1 MSQRQ
6 FEETEM
12 WSLTANEGL
21 FILMSELTEHKKVP
35 VPLQT
40 AALRNPTA
48 HPDSCSLIYKIRANV
63 HGLHC
68 RVIGTMLTGLQKQR
82 LRHED

>member
-1 MSQRQ
+1 MVVSQRQ

-40 AALRNPTA
+40 AALRNP
-48 HPDSCSLIYKIRANV
+48 DSCSLIYKIRANV